1 MSNLIDNAIKYG
13 DKEPEIKK
21 IRTKA
26 NNKRVILCVTDKG
39 IGMTKEESQKIFD
52 KFYRVSKR
60 NVHDVKGF
68 GLGLSYV
75 LTMTNAHNGNVKV
88 KKSEE

>member
-1 MSNLIDNAIKYG
+1 MADRVHFKNILSNLIDNAIKYS
-13 DKEPEIKK
+13 DKEPEIK

-26 NNKRVILCVTDKG
+26 NNKGVILCVTDKG

-52 KFYRVSKR
+52 KFYRVSKG

-68 GLGLSYV
+68 
-75 LTMTNAHNGNVKV
+75 
-88 KKSEE
+88 